1 MSHQCLA
8 DAFAPAEARHKAR
21 VMAATWGH
29 LAPKRNQTY
38 RGHIIWALGCFGD
51 DHLNPTVLECE
62 LSGLESSPWFYEALH
77 DFLRTH
83 SEKAGGLF
91 RFDGMFRNY
100 QFRGRIR
107 ALRAVPA

>member
-29 LAPKRNQTY
+29 LAPKRNRTY
-38 RGHIIWALGCFGD
+38 RGHVIWALGCFGN

-77 DFLRTH
+77 DFLRTQ
-83 SEKAGGLF
+83 SDQAGGLF
-91 RFDGMFRNY
+91 RFDGTFRNY
-100 QFRGRIR
+100 QFRGRVQK
-107 ALRAVPA
+107 LRAVSA